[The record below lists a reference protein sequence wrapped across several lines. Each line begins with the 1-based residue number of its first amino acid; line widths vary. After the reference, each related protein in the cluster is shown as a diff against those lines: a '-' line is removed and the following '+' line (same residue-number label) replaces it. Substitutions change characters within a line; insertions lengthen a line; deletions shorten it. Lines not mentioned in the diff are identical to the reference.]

1 MAEPLVRIEPASSF
15 TVEIHG
21 KTYTLTSPSL
31 GDCLAPIEGEEGMSD
46 GERLYAFSIRLVWS
60 AMHANHP
67 EVTEG
72 WLRTVFTANNGD
84 ALGTIVAA
92 LRGNSGGEAEDSE
105 VSP

>member
-1 MAEPLVRIEPASSF
+1 
-15 TVEIHG
+15 
-21 KTYTLTSPSL
+21 
-31 GDCLAPIEGEEGMSD
+31 
-46 GERLYAFSIRLVWS
+46 
-60 AMHANHP
+60 MHANHP
-67 EVTEG
+67 EVKEG